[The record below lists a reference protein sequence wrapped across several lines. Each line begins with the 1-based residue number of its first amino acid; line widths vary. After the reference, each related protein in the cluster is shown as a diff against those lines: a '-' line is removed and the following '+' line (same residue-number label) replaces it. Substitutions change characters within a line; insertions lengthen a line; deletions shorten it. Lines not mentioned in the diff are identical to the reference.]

1 MVVVTL
7 IGFLAMLA
15 VPGFKVIKLR
25 ALSASFVSD
34 ARSFSEAFQR
44 YAQEKGSFPAT
55 AGVAVVP
62 PGMEDYIAST
72 DWTKTAS
79 IGGNYRWVNI
89 PSSDPD
95 RGPFEMGALMVAG
108 ATLSLE
114 EFELIDGWIDDGST
128 NTGNFIVGGA
138 GSMILYYVEN

>member
-1 MVVVTL
+1 MAEAGGVQFINDSKAKVHTVNGSALLVT
-7 IGFLAMLA
+7 
-15 VPGFKVIKLR
+15 PGL
-25 ALSASFVSD
+25 
-34 ARSFSEAFQR
+34 FQR

-95 RGPFEMGALMVAG
+95 RGSFEMGALMVAG